1 MSVLV
6 LGATGNVGPH
16 VVSGLI
22 ALGDRPRVMVRD
34 AARARSM
41 FGADVEVVAGDV
53 RDPSALGS
61 AIDGVDSVFLLSPHS
76 FAMADLQLGVIR
88 SLRRTGI
95 RIVKLSGT
103 DSAITADGPYA
114 CREHWEIE
122 RILKDSGQPFVILR
136 PNSFMQVLVGRLMM
150 SALRATGTVVNPIGT
165 AGISLIDA
173 RDVGAVAPECS
184 RATTGTGRPSSSPA
198 HARSVTPRSPSSSS
212 ARTGTPADRRRRH
225 PRPDVRASLIARGM
239 AEVGGRPL
247 RGDVRTVPRRRVGV
261 RHRHRRSEVTGRR
274 RARSRRS
281 STRLSRQQDVSA

>member
-1 MSVLV
+1 
-6 LGATGNVGPH
+6 
-16 VVSGLI
+16 
-22 ALGDRPRVMVRD
+22 
-34 AARARSM
+34 M

-53 RDPSALGS
+53 TDPAALGS

-76 FAMADLQLGVIR
+76 YAMADLQLGVIR

-136 PNSFMQVLVGRLMM
+136 PNSFMQVLVGQLMM

-173 RDVGAVAPECS
+173 RDVGAVAPECLP
-184 RATTGTGRPSSSPA
+184 ATTGTGRPSFSPA
-198 HARSVTPRSPSSSS
+198 HGRWVTPSSPSSCPRAP
-212 ARTGTPADRRRRH
+212 AR
-225 PRPDVRASLIARGM
+225 RP
-239 AEVGGRPL
+239 P
-247 RGDVRTVPRRRVGV
+247 
-261 RHRHRRSEVTGRR
+261 
-274 RARSRRS
+274 S
-281 STRLSRQQDVSA
+281 ST